1 MLCFVSLG
9 ENALGYLI
17 AIMSLADDYRMS
29 CVQLLSPLRDD
40 LLYCNKILQ
49 VRNLTLILLITAVC
63 LGAITQTI
71 EAATFRAVQS
81 GSYTA
86 SSTWQNGNVPPSV
99 IINDTIII
107 NSNVNVVL
115 DTNIILSTLSR
126 LEVKG
131 DASIVDGATPNYI
144 SLLQGSLKGYNASFQ
159 GVSLIDIDSLYSEI
173 AISNYN
179 GNIIVNELEVAG
191 SIYDD
196 LDIKVNKVLRLRA
209 GGGYGFCKMHL
220 NPNSRTTIIFSGGSL
235 NYTLIDLTTPF
246 NVRYE
251 DPGYNINNTPELNS
265 TGVTDIEI
273 ALGTPDFLFRYS
285 DLIIRGKLMITS
297 GNISING
304 SNLILGA

>member
-131 DASIVDGATPNYI
+131 DASIVDGATQQC
-144 SLLQGSLKGYNASFQ
+144 LAS
-159 GVSLIDIDSLYSEI
+159 
-173 AISNYN
+173 
-179 GNIIVNELEVAG
+179 VAF
-191 SIYDD
+191 I
-196 LDIKVNKVLRLRA
+196 
-209 GGGYGFCKMHL
+209 
-220 NPNSRTTIIFSGGSL
+220 
-235 NYTLIDLTTPF
+235 
-246 NVRYE
+246 
-251 DPGYNINNTPELNS
+251 
-265 TGVTDIEI
+265 
-273 ALGTPDFLFRYS
+273 
-285 DLIIRGKLMITS
+285 
-297 GNISING
+297 
-304 SNLILGA
+304 